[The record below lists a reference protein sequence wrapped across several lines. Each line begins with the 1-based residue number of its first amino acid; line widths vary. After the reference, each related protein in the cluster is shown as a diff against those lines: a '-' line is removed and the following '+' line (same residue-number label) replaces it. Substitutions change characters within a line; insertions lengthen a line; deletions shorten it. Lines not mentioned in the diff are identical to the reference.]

1 MAIDY
6 ALNYADMFTA
16 VASILE
22 AKLVPFITSS
32 PGCRKSELVKD
43 LDEKYTMELIDI
55 RLSMLEPSDIN

>member
-16 VASILE
+16 VSSVLE

-32 PGCRKSELVKD
+32 PGV
-43 LDEKYTMELIDI
+43 
-55 RLSMLEPSDIN
+55 

>member
-16 VASILE
+16 VSSVLE

-32 PGCRKSELVKD
+32 PGQGKSALVKD
-43 LDEKYTMELIDI
+43 LADKYNMELIDI